1 VADSLFEAAV
11 SQLPDTLRRWFDR
24 LPAGLDS
31 VPDFWNRARPLWI
44 APYDELRLAYRTRVA
59 YALLVLRDR
68 EAEVAGP
75 ETPVGDALIR
85 YGWPAMVTQ
94 IERDPSKVL
103 GAGQQAA
110 ARIRTRAA
118 EQRLGGDPGA
128 CESGAG
134 VGNPADASGGR
145 WLFWT
150 YAMDRPAMI
159 FEQRPGMRVARYMR
173 DAPAE
178 GYASQLRETTP
189 LTFASKLAPK
199 SFHLPVQVARFKG
212 EIGGVTTLAIYG
224 LVPAQ
229 QMGLPPG
236 DSITA
241 GLFVFTDTAGFPI
254 AAQQVGR
261 YAPGEGLALSYRAPL
276 PAGRYSYDV
285 EAYAE
290 GAGAAATA
298 RDTVT
303 LPAWRPD
310 TLTMSDVLLA
320 HQLSPRSDGPSL
332 TWRDLLLQPSR
343 TLTVTPGA
351 NLWIVWETYGLKPS
365 DQLTGRYHVAV
376 TVQDVTAKALLVRLL
391 RRLGGT
397 TGPGAGVTLEWDSE
411 RPLAA
416 DGRALEYV
424 SLGLPAEA
432 AGDYELIITLKDPA
446 GRTTQTTRRI
456 SVLAPGAAAAPR

>member
-1 VADSLFEAAV
+1 
-11 SQLPDTLRRWFDR
+11 
-24 LPAGLDS
+24 
-31 VPDFWNRARPLWI
+31 
-44 APYDELRLAYRTRVA
+44 
-59 YALLVLRDR
+59 
-68 EAEVAGP
+68 
-75 ETPVGDALIR
+75 
-85 YGWPAMVTQ
+85 MVTQ

-103 GAGQQAA
+103 SVGQQAA
-110 ARIRTRAA
+110 AEAV
-118 EQRLGGDPGA
+118 LGCTGADAGGNPGA
-128 CESGAG
+128 CEPGAG
-134 VGNPADASGGR
+134 LGNPGDVSGGS

-178 GYASQLRETTP
+178 GYASQLREATP

-199 SFHLPVQVARFKG
+199 SYHLPVQIARFKG
-212 EIGGVTTLAIYG
+212 DIRGVTTLAIYG

-229 QMGLPPG
+229 QMALPPG

-241 GLFVFTDTAGFPI
+241 GLFVFTDTTGFPI

-261 YAPGEGLALSYRAPL
+261 YVPTEALALSYRAPL

-285 EAYAE
+285 EAYAA
-290 GAGAAATA
+290 GAGAAATT
-298 RDTVT
+298 RDTIT

-310 TLTMSDVLLA
+310 TLTMSDLLVA
-320 HQLSPRSDGPSL
+320 HQLSPRSDAPSL

-343 TLTVTPGA
+343 TLAVTPGS
-351 NLWIVWETYGLKPS
+351 NLWLVWETYGLKPS
-365 DQLTGRYHVAV
+365 DQATGRYHVAV
-376 TVQDVTAKALLVRLL
+376 TVQDVTAKPLLVRLL

-397 TGPGAGVTLEWDSE
+397 PGGAAGVTLEWDSE

-432 AGDYELIITLKDPA
+432 AGDYDLIVTLRDAA
-446 GRTTQTTRRI
+446 GTTTQTTRRI
-456 SVLAPGAAAAPR
+456 SVLTANGAAAPR